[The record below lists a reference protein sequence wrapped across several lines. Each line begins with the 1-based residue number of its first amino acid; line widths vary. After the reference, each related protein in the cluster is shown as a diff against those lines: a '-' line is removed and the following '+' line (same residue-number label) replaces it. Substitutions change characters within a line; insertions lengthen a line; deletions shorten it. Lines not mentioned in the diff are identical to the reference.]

1 MEMEFFVEPGTD
13 EEWHETWLKARWDWY
28 VDLGLNP
35 EDMRFYEHPK
45 EKLSHYSKRT
55 VDIEYRFR
63 FGGSEWAELEG
74 IANRTDFD
82 LKTHAEHSGQDL
94 SYFDQDKGERWTPYV
109 IEPAAGLTRCVLA
122 FLLGALTTDEA
133 PNAKGEMEKRTV
145 MRLDPRLAPVKAAV
159 LPLSRNADLSPKAK
173 GLAEALR
180 VRWNVEFDDAGAIGR
195 RYRRQDE
202 IGTPYC
208 ITVDFETLDDNAVT
222 IRSRDTMAQERISLD
237 AVERYLLD
245 YLPAC

>member
-1 MEMEFFVEPGTD
+1 MEMEFFVAPGTD

-28 VDLGLNP
+28 VDLGLSP
-35 EDMRFYEHPK
+35 DDLRLYEHPK

-82 LKTHAEHSGQDL
+82 LKTHSQHSGQDL

-122 FLLGALTTDEA
+122 FLLGSLTTDEA

-159 LPLSRNADLSPKAK
+159 LPLSRNADLSPKAR
-173 GLAEALR
+173 GLAETLR
-180 VRWNVEFDDAGAIGR
+180 ARWNVEFDDAGAIGR

-202 IGTPYC
+202 IGTPFC
-208 ITVDFETLDDNAVT
+208 ITVDFDTLEDNAVT
-222 IRSRDTMAQERISLD
+222 IRSRDTMQQERIGLD
-237 AVERYLLD
+237 NVERYLLD
-245 YLPAC
+245 QLPPC